1 MLEQELQF
9 DGFAST
15 TALISLVYGVILL
28 IAAILNIRPPDFD
41 VSAEFL
47 SASGRLVNTTEEGSG
62 RLNQV
67 SMEYSRTSSPPVL
80 IMYQVSRTS
89 SPPVVH

>member
-28 IAAILNIRPPDFD
+28 IAAILNIRPPDVD

-67 SMEYSRTSSPPVL
+67 SIRVRDDARLAQLQRGRGYL
-80 IMYQVSRTS
+80 
-89 SPPVVH
+89 HL